1 MYYSNSTRTA
11 VEVVS
16 ELIDE
21 LDDSKWEQQ
30 AAESCKEVLRLLA
43 ESPSL
48 SGTPNPSIMMH
59 CREKSL
65 YDWAVSVVVL
75 LRRSHREAQESGYL
89 EDAIRFTCAEGMMW
103 GAAAMLSMAELQ
115 SRQNHPSEF
124 N

>member
-30 AAESCKEVLRLLA
+30 AVDSCREALRIVAESL
-43 ESPSL
+43 SL
-48 SGTPNPSIMMH
+48 SGEPNQSIVMH

-65 YDWAVSVVVL
+65 YDWAVSVAVL
-75 LRRSHREAQESGYL
+75 LRRSNREAQEKGYL

-115 SRQNHPSEF
+115 SCQNHPSEF